1 MREVEMI
8 SPMVKDNQLIEVTRL
23 WIIHISFDKL
33 LDRFSWWLII
43 SEMNQI
49 ITYKMFQRISI
60 AIAICKIL
68 KLSR

>member
-8 SPMVKDNQLIEVTRL
+8 SPMVNDNQLIEVTRL
-23 WIIHISFDKL
+23 WIIHMSFDKL
-33 LDRFSWWLII
+33 LDRFSWWLTIW
-43 SEMNQI
+43 EMYQI
-49 ITYKMFQRISI
+49 ITHNTLQRIRI